1 MVKWYYRS
9 VFDELEDMREY
20 LESLN
25 RQIYGTTP
33 AALLPAHGGPARK
46 MLPARQPTLPVDVSE
61 DDDEVIITAAMI
73 AGVTK
78 KDLAVDLIDP
88 LVLRITCELKD
99 ETMDENER
107 YYLHE
112 RTSRL
117 MTRIVP
123 LPKPVIENGSSAA
136 FRKGM
141 LEVHL
146 KKITKEA
153 RGKIVID

>member
-33 AALLPAHGGPARK
+33 AALLPAPGGSPRK
-46 MLPARQPTLPVDVSE
+46 MLPAQQTTLPVDISE
-61 DDDEVIITAAMI
+61 NDDEVIITAGMI
-73 AGVTK
+73 VGITK
-78 KDLAVDLIDP
+78 KDIILDLINP
-88 LVLRITCELKD
+88 QALEISCERKD
-99 ETMDENER
+99 VTTDENER
-107 YYLHE
+107 YYLRE
-112 RTSRL
+112 RSFRL

-123 LPKPVIENGSSAA
+123 LPKPVTDDGSSAT
-136 FRKGM
+136 FRNGM

-146 KKITKEA
+146 KKITKES
-153 RGKIVID
+153 RGKIFID